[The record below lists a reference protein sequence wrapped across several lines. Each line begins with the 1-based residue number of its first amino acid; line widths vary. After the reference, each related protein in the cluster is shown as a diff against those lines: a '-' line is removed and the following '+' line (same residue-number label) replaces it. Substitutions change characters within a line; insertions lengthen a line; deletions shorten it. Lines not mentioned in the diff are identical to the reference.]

1 MVEGDN
7 VLKLVFRNWTC
18 KRDIKIDQNDT
29 VNNEK
34 YYEINFH
41 FMQLELFK
49 ITLKKE
55 WTYLDN

>member
-55 WTYLDN
+55 